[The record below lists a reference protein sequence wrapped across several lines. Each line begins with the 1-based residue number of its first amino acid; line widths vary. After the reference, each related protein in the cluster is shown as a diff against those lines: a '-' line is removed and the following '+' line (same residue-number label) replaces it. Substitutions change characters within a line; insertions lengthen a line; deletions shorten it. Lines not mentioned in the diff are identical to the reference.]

1 MPLLVPIYNSMFTG
15 AMLAALDITII
26 ATALPHIASDFSA
39 QTQMSWVATA
49 YLLAYTAFQPV
60 YGRFSDIFGRKYM
73 FLFACTIFLV
83 ASIGCGAAPSMTA
96 LILFRALQ
104 GLGGSGLFSV
114 VIIMV
119 SDMFENLEERARY
132 QSLIWLA
139 FAVSGVAG
147 PLLGGA
153 FVEHVTWRW
162 CFYIGIPLTVL
173 PMVLVGTL
181 FNVPFEK
188 TQLSEKMRR
197 VDYLG
202 VLFIVAAVLCLLLP
216 LSWGGTTYAWNSA
229 PIIILFCL
237 FAVLL
242 VVVYFIELRA
252 GKDAVIPPALFLN
265 RNVALAVL
273 INGLMGMCYMG
284 CTYYMPLYFQAVQ
297 GTSTTNSGLRMMP
310 STFAIVFSTITAS
323 FLLKRVRDYRVF
335 LWVGTAIMTLGV
347 GLFMLLDAEAGLGK
361 QLGFVL
367 IMGLGQGLIFQNC
380 LLTCQECAGDE
391 YIAVATALCGF
402 INSVGSAV
410 GVAICGSA
418 FNNALVKNVAKL
430 SPEIQEIV
438 REYGVIENMDA
449 ISKLPGDEI
458 RRQVVQTYA
467 DSFRFLFMVLT
478 PIMGA
483 SFIMSLFLNKRR
495 PAPAATEKET

>member
-1 MPLLVPIYNSMFTG
+1 
-15 AMLAALDITII
+15 
-26 ATALPHIASDFSA
+26 
-39 QTQMSWVATA
+39 
-49 YLLAYTAFQPV
+49 
-60 YGRFSDIFGRKYM
+60 
-73 FLFACTIFLV
+73 
-83 ASIGCGAAPSMTA
+83 
-96 LILFRALQ
+96 
-104 GLGGSGLFSV
+104 
-114 VIIMV
+114 
-119 SDMFENLEERARY
+119 
-132 QSLIWLA
+132 
-139 FAVSGVAG
+139 
-147 PLLGGA
+147 
-153 FVEHVTWRW
+153 
-162 CFYIGIPLTVL
+162 
-173 PMVLVGTL
+173 
-181 FNVPFEK
+181 